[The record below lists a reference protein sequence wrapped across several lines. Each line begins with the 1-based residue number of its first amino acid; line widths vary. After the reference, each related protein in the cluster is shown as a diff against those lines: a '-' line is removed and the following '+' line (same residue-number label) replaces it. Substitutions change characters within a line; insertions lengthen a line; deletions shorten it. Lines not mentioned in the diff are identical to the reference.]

1 MRSSRSTLS
10 PYSSFAPISSREL
23 THPTHL
29 LPKSTN
35 QDVNELEAAARQRP
49 GVPRSDKKL
58 LLINKKL
65 TKLEAAFN
73 EILTYF

>member
-1 MRSSRSTLS
+1 MPMNNDT
-10 PYSSFAPISSREL
+10 
-23 THPTHL
+23 
-29 LPKSTN
+29 
-35 QDVNELEAAARQRP
+35 QDVNELEAATRQRP
-49 GVPRSDKKL
+49 GVPRSDKKV